1 VLDYGCGSGVLA
13 IAAKKL
19 GAGRVLGVDIDPRAL
34 EVSRDNAVA
43 NAVEI
48 ELTGPDSVPPGPYDV
63 VLANILSNPLRL
75 LAPLLAG
82 LTRPG
87 GKVVLAGI
95 LDQQAA
101 GVGAAYAR
109 WYDMQV
115 ASEKDGW
122 TPAGAK
128 TLAGRPVFRHECVT
142 RCPTHRP
149 GSRRNSPG
157 RRLRWRGRWGRCS
170 TPSRR

>member
-1 VLDYGCGSGVLA
+1 
-13 IAAKKL
+13 
-19 GAGRVLGVDIDPRAL
+19 
-34 EVSRDNAVA
+34 
-43 NAVEI
+43 
-48 ELTGPDSVPPGPYDV
+48 VPPGPYDI

-101 GVGAAYAR
+101 SVAAAYAP
-109 WYDMQV
+109 WYDVQV

-122 TPAGAK
+122 TCLVG
-128 TLAGRPVFRHECVT
+128 TRRPVGVF
-142 RCPTHRP
+142 
-149 GSRRNSPG
+149 
-157 RRLRWRGRWGRCS
+157 
-170 TPSRR
+170 PS